1 MWSPG
6 ETSQNMLCAVLSA
19 KSSTSH
25 TLPSTQNWSS
35 GEAGKIRGKKLKVVL
50 HPDKWLVL
58 ECYSGHI
65 LLTRCRILSG
75 HMLLP
80 DHPVGHKQRQA
91 AMADLQESNPLVALP
106 SGNQS
111 ELHNAADV
119 TGQTLCRHFA
129 PAMKCTH
136 SLTAVCTATPP
147 WGSQRCYSKVKKFS
161 PGVTKAANI
170 LMPEAS
176 HSLAQIRF
184 NQESGPWWMSQ

>member
-6 ETSQNMLCAVLSA
+6 EISQNMLCAVLSA
-19 KSSTSH
+19 KSSTSD

-106 SGNQS
+106 SGNRSCTMLLMWLDRLFAGTLHRQWSAPTVSLQS
-111 ELHNAADV
+111 ALPRLHEGAKDV
-119 TGQTLCRHFA
+119 TPKSRSSAQEWLKQQT
-129 PAMKCTH
+129 
-136 SLTAVCTATPP
+136 S
-147 WGSQRCYSKVKKFS
+147 
-161 PGVTKAANI
+161 
-170 LMPEAS
+170 
-176 HSLAQIRF
+176 
-184 NQESGPWWMSQ
+184 